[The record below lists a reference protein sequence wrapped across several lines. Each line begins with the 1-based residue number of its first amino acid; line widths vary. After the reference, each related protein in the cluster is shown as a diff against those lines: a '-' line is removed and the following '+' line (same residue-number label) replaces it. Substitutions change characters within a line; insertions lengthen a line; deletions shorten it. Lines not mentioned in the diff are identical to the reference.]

1 MNLWMNQSACA
12 GYVIYENTTKS
23 DPWPWFGHQFLLHGS
38 TALQQRLPCH
48 PVQPGAVA
56 WDRSVLQT
64 HTVSQT
70 TFIPQFLCSERCKYV
85 YLIAHINISMFAEQ
99 QGDKVHTALLC
110 CQVEGAD
117 ALTGHCVTLR
127 PIFQQRC
134 PNLQLILLSCNVKRR
149 VAILQ
154 RMRKKQNA
162 KIQ

>member
-1 MNLWMNQSACA
+1 
-12 GYVIYENTTKS
+12 
-23 DPWPWFGHQFLLHGS
+23 
-38 TALQQRLPCH
+38 
-48 PVQPGAVA
+48 
-56 WDRSVLQT
+56 
-64 HTVSQT
+64 
-70 TFIPQFLCSERCKYV
+70 
-85 YLIAHINISMFAEQ
+85 MFAEQ
-99 QGDKVHTALLC
+99 QGDKVHAALLR